1 MIVKPFV
8 FEYVRVKLTSSKKI
22 RESYEQDKKKYFN
35 YK

>member
-1 MIVKPFV
+1 MIIKPFV

-22 RESYEQDKKKYFN
+22 KESYEQDKKKYFN